1 MRLRIEIWNSVNAPL
16 EAREREVDMMTG
28 LRIVSWILLLFILF
42 PAAAGGSFEPRL
54 ILQKTFGVHPAV
66 LNYSEY
72 EYKGN
77 TISVVRSDPRFFDF
91 AVAFSN
97 PPKSVGQFH
106 NENRSVLFTLNGGY
120 WDHDYL
126 PTDLCVVEGRVIQP
140 VNAANSHFG
149 LFAVRRSGELV
160 IDDLKTRPLSR
171 VDVDGFRF
179 ALKSGP
185 HLLRNGAPVKFKSSS
200 SHARTVVGKDR
211 QNNVLFVIT
220 RSGKMTY
227 SEMIRFIMD
236 SELGMAEAFNLDGG
250 ASSGFA
256 LGRGVDIVLKDTV
269 RIANV
274 IQLTLKHSR

>member
-1 MRLRIEIWNSVNAPL
+1 MTKRFRIAP
-16 EAREREVDMMTG
+16 
-28 LRIVSWILLLFILF
+28 WILLPFILF
-42 PAAAGGSFEPRL
+42 SGVAWASSEPKL
-54 ILQKTFGVHPAV
+54 ILQETFGVHPAV
-66 LNYSEY
+66 FNYSEY
-72 EYKGN
+72 EYNGN
-77 TISVVRSDPRFFDF
+77 TVSVVRSDPRFFDF
-91 AVAFSN
+91 AVACAK

-106 NENRSVLFTLNGGY
+106 NENRSALLTLNGGY

-185 HLLRNGAPVKFKSSS
+185 HLLRNGAPVEFKSSS
-200 SHARTVVGKDR
+200 SHARTVLGKDV

-220 RSGKMTY
+220 KSGKMTY
-227 SEMIRFIMD
+227 SEMVNFMID
-236 SELGMAEAFNLDGG
+236 SGLGITDAFNLDGG
-250 ASSGFA
+250 ASAGFA
-256 LGRGVDIVLKDTV
+256 LGRGTDMILRDTV
-269 RIANV
+269 SIANV
-274 IQLTLKHSR
+274 IQLTIKQPR